1 MCYLIYNNA
10 SLIKVIYMAN
20 RHIARSIVLQ
30 SLFELDFRD
39 YSDMNAEEILLRNAA
54 EFANDVVD
62 IKFVESLLDGVLKKK
77 SEIDLVIEK
86 AAPDWPLDKISMID
100 RNVLRIGLFELL
112 FADSKEVPAKV
123 AINEAIELSK
133 NYGGEKSSKFVN
145 GVLGSVYKEL
155 GEPDKDATSKK
166 KKNAIVD
173 IPYEKMP
180 IERLG
185 GAIVYTKNEGQYY
198 LALVH
203 DVFGYWTLSK
213 GRLEEGES
221 ETEGTAREIKEE
233 IGLSVKV
240 LDEIGRN
247 EYIANH
253 PEKGKVRKQVTYFLA
268 QSDYKDLQL
277 EKDNGGLDEARWFK
291 LTEVQDIK
299 TYGDILPFITK
310 AISLISERE

>member
-1 MCYLIYNNA
+1 
-10 SLIKVIYMAN
+10 MAN

-39 YSDMNAEEILLRNAA
+39 YSELKESDEILLRDAS

-62 IKFVESLLDGVLKKK
+62 MAFVKTLFDGVISKK
-77 SEIDLVIEK
+77 SEIDLVIVK
-86 AAPDWPLDKISMID
+86 AAPDWPLDKISTID
-100 RNVLRIGLFELL
+100 RNILRIGLYELL

-155 GEPDKDATSKK
+155 GEPDKDAVSKK
-166 KKNAIVD
+166 KKNTIKD
-173 IPYEKMP
+173 IPYEEMP

-185 GAIVYTKNEGQYY
+185 GAVVYAYNDGNYY

-213 GRLEEGES
+213 GGLEVGES
-221 ETEGTAREIKEE
+221 EKEGTKREIKEE
-233 IGLSVKV
+233 IGLDVDV
-240 LDEIGRN
+240 MDEIGRN
-247 EYIANH
+247 EYVANH
-253 PEKGKVRKQVTYFLA
+253 PEKGKIRKQVMYFLA
-268 QSDYKDLQL
+268 KADYKDLEL

-291 LTEVQDIK
+291 LTEVSDIK

-310 AISLISERE
+310 AVTLISEKTN

>member
-1 MCYLIYNNA
+1 
-10 SLIKVIYMAN
+10 MAN

-30 SLFELDFRD
+30 SLYELDFRD
-39 YSDMNAEEILLRNAA
+39 YSELKFLEEIINHNTA

-62 IKFVESLLDGVLKKK
+62 GSFVTSLISGILGKK
-77 SEIDLVIEK
+77 EDIDLVIQK
-86 AAPDWPLDKISMID
+86 AAPDWPLEKISPID
-100 RNVLRIGLFELL
+100 RNILRIGLFELL

-123 AINEAIELSK
+123 AINEAIELAK

-155 GEPDKDATSKK
+155 GEPDKDAVSKK
-166 KKNAIVD
+166 KNKTIKD
-173 IPYEKMP
+173 IPYEEMP
-180 IERLG
+180 VEKLG
-185 GAIVYTKNEGQYY
+185 GAVVYAHNDGNYY

-213 GRLEEGES
+213 GRLENDEKEVD
-221 ETEGTAREIKEE
+221 GTKREIKEE
-233 IGLSVKV
+233 IGLDVEV
-240 LDEIGRN
+240 MEEIGRN

-253 PEKGKVRKQVTYFLA
+253 PEKGKLRKQVVYFLA
-268 QSDYKDLQL
+268 KADYKDLAL

-291 LTEVQDIK
+291 LSDVQDIK

-310 AISLISERE
+310 AVTLISSKQ

>member
-1 MCYLIYNNA
+1 
-10 SLIKVIYMAN
+10 MAN

-39 YSDMNAEEILLRNAA
+39 YSELKSKEEILLRNAA

-62 IKFVESLLDGVLKKK
+62 QTFVNALFDGVISKKE
-77 SEIDLVIEK
+77 EIDLVIQK
-86 AAPDWPLDKISMID
+86 AAPDWPLEKISTID
-100 RNVLRIGLFELL
+100 RNILRIGLYELL

-155 GEPDKDATSKK
+155 GEPDKDAVSKK
-166 KKNAIVD
+166 KKKTIMD
-173 IPYEKMP
+173 IPYEEMP

-185 GAIVYTKNEGQYY
+185 GAVVYAKNGDDYY
-198 LALVH
+198 LAMVH
-203 DVFGYWTLSK
+203 DVFGFWTLSK
-213 GRLEEGES
+213 GRLEADEKEID
-221 ETEGTAREIKEE
+221 GTKREIKEE
-233 IGLSVKV
+233 IGLDVEV

-253 PEKGKVRKQVTYFLA
+253 PEKGKLRKQVIYFLA
-268 QSDYKDLQL
+268 KADYKDLQL

-291 LTEVQDIK
+291 LSELEDVK

-310 AISLISERE
+310 AVSLISQQK

>member
-1 MCYLIYNNA
+1 
-10 SLIKVIYMAN
+10 MAN

-39 YSDMNAEEILLRNAA
+39 YSELESAEEILLRDAA

-62 IKFVESLLDGVLKKK
+62 ISFVRNLLTGVLSKKN
-77 SEIDLVIEK
+77 EIDLVIEK
-86 AAPDWPLDKISMID
+86 AAPDWPLDKISTID
-100 RNVLRIGLFELL
+100 RNILRIGLYELL

-155 GEPDKDATSKK
+155 GEPDKDAVSKK
-166 KKNAIVD
+166 KKKTIMDVPFED
-173 IPYEKMP
+173 IPIEK
-180 IERLG
+180 LG
-185 GAIVYTKNEGQYY
+185 GAVVYAYDGDNYY

-213 GRLEEGES
+213 GRLEGE
-221 ETEGTAREIKEE
+221 ENEQDGTKREVREE
-233 IGLSVKV
+233 IGLDVEV
-240 LDEIGRN
+240 MDEIGRN

-253 PEKGKVRKQVTYFLA
+253 PEKGKLRKQVVYFLA
-268 QSDYKDLQL
+268 KAPYQDLVL

-291 LTEVQDIK
+291 LNELQNIK

-310 AISLISERE
+310 AVALISNKA

>member
-1 MCYLIYNNA
+1 
-10 SLIKVIYMAN
+10 MAN

-30 SLFELDFRD
+30 TLFELDFRD
-39 YSDMNAEEILLRNAA
+39 YSKLENPEEILVRNAA

-62 IKFVESLLDGVLKKK
+62 LFFVRTLLTGVMGKKN
-77 SEIDLVIEK
+77 EIDLVIQK
-86 AAPDWPLDKISMID
+86 AAPDWPLDKISTID
-100 RNVLRIGLFELL
+100 RNILRIGLYELL

-133 NYGGEKSSKFVN
+133 SYGGEKSSKFVN

-155 GEPDKDATSKK
+155 GEPDKDAVSKK
-166 KKNAIVD
+166 KNKTIMD
-173 IPYEKMP
+173 IPYEQMP
-180 IERLG
+180 IEKLG
-185 GAIVYTKNEGQYY
+185 GAVVYAYDNGDYY

-213 GRLEEGES
+213 GGL
-221 ETEGTAREIKEE
+221 EGTEKEQEGTKREVKEE
-233 IGLSVKV
+233 IGLDVEV

-247 EYIANH
+247 EYVANH
-253 PEKGKVRKQVTYFLA
+253 PEKGKIRKQVIYFLA
-268 QSDYKDLQL
+268 KAPYKDLIL

-291 LTEVQDIK
+291 LTELEDLK

-310 AISLISERE
+310 AISLICEQK

>member
-1 MCYLIYNNA
+1 
-10 SLIKVIYMAN
+10 MAN

-39 YSDMNAEEILLRNAA
+39 YSSCESAEEILSRDTA
-54 EFANDVVD
+54 EFANDIVD
-62 IKFVESLLDGVLKKK
+62 ISFVRTLLTGVLSKK

-100 RNVLRIGLFELL
+100 RNILRIGLYELL

-155 GEPDKDATSKK
+155 GEPDKDAVSKK
-166 KKNAIVD
+166 KSKTIAD
-173 IPYEKMP
+173 IPFDQMP
-180 IERLG
+180 IEKLG
-185 GAIVYTKNEGQYY
+185 GAVVYAYDGENYH

-213 GRLEEGES
+213 GRLEAEEK
-221 ETEGTAREIKEE
+221 EVDGTKREIKEE
-233 IGLSVKV
+233 IGLDVEV
-240 LDEIGRN
+240 LNEIGRN
-247 EYIANH
+247 EYVANH
-253 PEKGKVRKQVTYFLA
+253 PEKGKIRKQVIYFLA
-268 QSDYKDLQL
+268 KADYKELVL
-277 EKDNGGLDEARWFK
+277 EKDNGGLDEARWFR
-291 LTEVQDIK
+291 LNELQDIK

-310 AISLISERE
+310 AVSLISEGK

>member
-1 MCYLIYNNA
+1 
-10 SLIKVIYMAN
+10 MAN

-30 SLFELDFRD
+30 TLFELDFRE
-39 YSDMNAEEILLRNAA
+39 YSETISPEEILTRDAA

-62 IKFVESLLDGVLKKK
+62 LNFVHSLLLGVLSKK

-86 AAPDWPLDKISMID
+86 AAPDWPLSKISTID
-100 RNVLRIGLFELL
+100 RNILRIGLYELL
-112 FADSKEVPAKV
+112 FSDSKEVPAKV

-155 GEPDKDATSKK
+155 GEPDKDAVSKK
-166 KKNAIVD
+166 KKKVIVD
-173 IPYEKMP
+173 IPYEEMP

-185 GAIVYTKNEGQYY
+185 GAVVYAQNGDDFY

-213 GRLEEGES
+213 GGLEPNENEKD
-221 ETEGTAREIKEE
+221 GTRREIKEE
-233 IGLSVKV
+233 IGLEVEV

-247 EYIANH
+247 EYVANH

-268 QSDYKDLQL
+268 RAEYKDLIL
-277 EKDNGGLDEARWFK
+277 EKDNGGLDEARWFR
-291 LTEVQDIK
+291 LNELEDLK

-310 AISLISERE
+310 AISLICAKK

>member
-1 MCYLIYNNA
+1 
-10 SLIKVIYMAN
+10 MAN

-39 YSDMNAEEILLRNAA
+39 FPQIEGEEILLRDAA

-62 IKFVESLLDGVLKKK
+62 LNFIRTLLNGVLKKQ
-77 SEIDLVIEK
+77 SEIDLVITK
-86 AAPDWPLDKISMID
+86 AAPDWPLDKISTID
-100 RNVLRIGLFELL
+100 RNILRIGLYELL

-155 GEPDKDATSKK
+155 GEPDKDAVSKK
-166 KKNAIVD
+166 KKTIKD
-173 IPYEKMP
+173 IPYEEMP
-180 IERLG
+180 IEKLG
-185 GAIVYTKNEGQYY
+185 GAVVYSFHEGSYY

-213 GRLEEGES
+213 GRLEADEKEQ
-221 ETEGTAREIKEE
+221 EGTKREIKEE
-233 IGLSVKV
+233 IGLDVEV

-247 EYIANH
+247 EYVANH
-253 PEKGKVRKQVTYFLA
+253 PEKGKIRKQVMYFLA
-268 QSDYKDLQL
+268 KSKYKELEL

-291 LTEVQDIK
+291 LNELQNIK

-310 AISLISERE
+310 AISLISEKND

>member
-1 MCYLIYNNA
+1 
-10 SLIKVIYMAN
+10 MAN

-39 YSDMNAEEILLRNAA
+39 YSECELPEEILLRDAS

-62 IKFVESLLDGVLKKK
+62 ISFVRALLSGVLSKK

-100 RNVLRIGLFELL
+100 RNILRIGLYELL

-123 AINEAIELSK
+123 AINESIELSK

-166 KKNAIVD
+166 RKKVIPD
-173 IPYEKMP
+173 IPYEQMP

-185 GAIVYTKNEGQYY
+185 GAVVYACNEGNYY

-213 GRLEEGES
+213 GRLEAEEK
-221 ETEGTAREIKEE
+221 EVDGTKREIKEE
-233 IGLSVKV
+233 IGLDIDVM
-240 LDEIGRN
+240 DEIGRN
-247 EYIANH
+247 EYVANH
-253 PEKGKVRKQVTYFLA
+253 PEKGKIRKQVIYFLA
-268 QSDYKDLQL
+268 KADYKDLVL

-291 LTEVQDIK
+291 LTELQDIK

-310 AISLISERE
+310 AVSLISEEK

>member
-1 MCYLIYNNA
+1 
-10 SLIKVIYMAN
+10 MAN

-30 SLFELDFRD
+30 TLFELDFRE
-39 YSDMNAEEILLRNAA
+39 YSETISPEEILTRDAA

-62 IKFVESLLDGVLKKK
+62 LNFVHSLLLGVLSKK

-86 AAPDWPLDKISMID
+86 AAPDWPLSKISTID
-100 RNVLRIGLFELL
+100 RNILRIGLYELL
-112 FADSKEVPAKV
+112 FSDSKEVPAKV

-155 GEPDKDATSKK
+155 GEPDKDAVSKK
-166 KKNAIVD
+166 KKKVIVD
-173 IPYEKMP
+173 IPYEEMP

-185 GAIVYTKNEGQYY
+185 GAVVYAQNGDDFY

-213 GRLEEGES
+213 GGLEPNENEKD
-221 ETEGTAREIKEE
+221 GTRREIKEE
-233 IGLSVKV
+233 IGLEVEV

-247 EYIANH
+247 EYVANH

-268 QSDYKDLQL
+268 RAEYKDLIL
-277 EKDNGGLDEARWFK
+277 EKDNGGLDEARWFR
-291 LTEVQDIK
+291 LNELEDLK

-310 AISLISERE
+310 AISLICVKK

>member
-1 MCYLIYNNA
+1 
-10 SLIKVIYMAN
+10 MAN

-39 YSDMNAEEILLRNAA
+39 YSECESPEEIILRNAS

-62 IKFVESLLDGVLKKK
+62 ISFVRALLTGVLSKK

-100 RNVLRIGLFELL
+100 RNILRIGLYELL
-112 FADSKEVPAKV
+112 FTDSKEVPAKV
-123 AINEAIELSK
+123 AINESIELSK

-155 GEPDKDATSKK
+155 GEPDKDAISKK
-166 KKNAIVD
+166 RKKVISD
-173 IPYEKMP
+173 IPYEQMP
-180 IERLG
+180 VEKLG
-185 GAIVYTKNEGQYY
+185 GAVVYAYDGENYY

-213 GRLEEGES
+213 GRLEAEEK
-221 ETEGTAREIKEE
+221 EVDGTRREVKEE
-233 IGLSVKV
+233 IGLDVEV
-240 LDEIGRN
+240 MDEIGRN
-247 EYIANH
+247 EYVANH
-253 PEKGKVRKQVTYFLA
+253 PEKGKIRKQVIYFLA
-268 QSDYKDLQL
+268 KADYKDLVL
-277 EKDNGGLDEARWFK
+277 EKDNGGLDEARWFR
-291 LTEVQDIK
+291 LNELQDIK

-310 AISLISERE
+310 AVSLISEEK